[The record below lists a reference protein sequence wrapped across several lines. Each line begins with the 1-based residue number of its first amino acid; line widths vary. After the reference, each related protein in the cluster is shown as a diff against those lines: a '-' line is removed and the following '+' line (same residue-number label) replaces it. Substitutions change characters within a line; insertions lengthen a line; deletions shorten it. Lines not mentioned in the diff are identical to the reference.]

1 LQAGALVEAKK
12 ARGGRDAVWMR
23 KQIAKNEV
31 PRQPAE
37 NGALVIA
44 LDDGASVFD
53 ELAVLDAR
61 GAGSFASP
69 AVETLVDVIDER
81 GSDGDVVFA
90 AVRKF
95 TLRDANHLMDAAAG
109 RIGFEVP

>member
-1 LQAGALVEAKK
+1 
-12 ARGGRDAVWMR
+12 
-23 KQIAKNEV
+23 
-31 PRQPAE
+31 
-37 NGALVIA
+37 
-44 LDDGASVFD
+44 
-53 ELAVLDAR
+53 
-61 GAGSFASP
+61 
-69 AVETLVDVIDER
+69 VIDER